1 MNEAKKFI
9 NSGYLDFKN
18 LLNKDLCK
26 KLNHDISKIR
36 GINKNTFLSR
46 RDYLIKQK
54 KNTKNILDNF
64 NLDFIFKNE
73 FFLKKIKFILGEDF
87 ELYAKRMICGVPHKF
102 FGEEIIAFVEKKDS
116 SLEKS
121 DVVDVLTENLQPLKR
136 PNRIIFVDK
145 MPIGP
150 SGKIL
155 KRKLREELNVS
166 K

>member
-73 FFLKKIKFILGEDF
+73 FFLKK
-87 ELYAKRMICGVPHKF
+87 
-102 FGEEIIAFVEKKDS
+102 
-116 SLEKS
+116 
-121 DVVDVLTENLQPLKR
+121 N
-136 PNRIIFVDK
+136 
-145 MPIGP
+145 
-150 SGKIL
+150 
-155 KRKLREELNVS
+155 
-166 K
+166 